1 MRIMVRDKT
10 ERGINSLL
18 AEGKNY
24 YKDIIDLIVKNVSF
38 RLCGREEDII
48 LLLYKRKNNFLV

>member
-1 MRIMVRDKT
+1 MVRDKT

-38 RLCGREEDII
+38 RLCGRERGYYII
-48 LLLYKRKNNFLV
+48 IIQE